1 MASKLTMPK
10 LSDTMTL
17 GVLLKWHKREGET
30 VDAGEVV
37 AEAESDKATMEL
49 EAFDAGTLLKIVVP
63 EGGKVPVGGLLAIIG
78 EPGED
83 IAALLSAAAPAPEAA
98 AARVAETPA
107 APAAQGA
114 ESVAAPV
121 AAARP
126 ETPIPAAPVP
136 DMTPAD
142 VILTSDSVRIKA
154 SPLARKIASARGI
167 DLRRV
172 QGSGTGGRIISRD
185 LAAMPASA
193 AAAASAQP
201 AAPAPAPARSA
212 AAPSE
217 QPLNTMRTAIA
228 TRMTLSKTTVPHF
241 YLTMEIDVDKL
252 YALRQ
257 EMHAAQSE
265 VKISFNDLIVKA
277 AASALLKHPRVNGA
291 FAGDRFILHGQVD
304 IGLAVALED
313 GLITPVVRDVAAKSV
328 GQIAVEAKVLI
339 EKAKARKL
347 TPEEYT
353 GATFT
358 ISNLGMFDVEEF
370 SAIINPPEA
379 AILAVG
385 AIVVKPV
392 VKEGALAIGRRMKV
406 TLSCDHRIVDGAT
419 GALFL
424 KEFKSILE
432 SPALLLL

>member
-63 EGGKVPVGGLLAIIG
+63 DGGKVPVGGLLAIIG
-78 EPGED
+78 EKGED
-83 IAALLSAAAPAPEAA
+83 IAALLADAGPGPEAA
-98 AARVAETPA
+98 AASAGPAGAATPSG
-107 APAAQGA
+107 QDV
-114 ESVAAPV
+114 E
-121 AAARP
+121 
-126 ETPIPAAPVP
+126 EPIAAAPVP
-136 DMTPAD
+136 DITPDD
-142 VILTSDSVRIKA
+142 VIITTDSVRIKA
-154 SPLARKIASARGI
+154 SPLARKMAAEKGI

-185 LAAMPASA
+185 LAAMPAA
-193 AAAASAQP
+193 RPAAASGL
-201 AAPAPAPARSA
+201 AAPPM
-212 AAPSE
+212 AAPPSGEAARPDSE

-228 TRMTLSKTTVPHF
+228 TRMTQSKTTVPHF
-241 YLTMEIDVDKL
+241 YLTMEIDMERMV
-252 YALRQ
+252 ALRT
-257 EMHAAQSE
+257 ELNAAQEE
-265 VKISFNDLIVKA
+265 VKISYNDLIVKA
-277 AASALLKHPRVNGA
+277 AALALVKHPRVNGS
-291 FAGDRFILHGQVD
+291 FGGDRFLLHSQVD

-313 GLITPVVRDVAAKSV
+313 GLITPVVRNAAAKSV
-328 GQIAVEAKVLI
+328 GRIAAEARVLI
-339 EKAKARKL
+339 DKAKARKL

-353 GATFT
+353 GSTFT
-358 ISNLGMFDVEEF
+358 ISNLGMFDIEEF

-385 AIVVKPV
+385 AIIAKPV
-392 VKEGALAIGRRMKV
+392 VKEGAIAIGQRMKV

-424 KEFKSILE
+424 KEFKTILE
-432 SPALLLL
+432 NPALLLL

>member
-30 VDAGEVV
+30 VDAGEVI

-78 EPGED
+78 EKGED
-83 IAALLSAAAPAPEAA
+83 ITALLDAAATAPEAA
-98 AARVAETPA
+98 AAK
-107 APAAQGA
+107 GA
-114 ESVAAPV
+114 EPSAAS
-121 AAARP
+121 AAAVKSEAP
-126 ETPIPAAPVP
+126 LPVTPVP
-136 DMTPAD
+136 DMAPAD

-154 SPLARKIASARGI
+154 SPLARKIAAEKGI

-185 LAAMPASA
+185 LAAMPAQASA
-193 AAAASAQP
+193 AAAAALAI
-201 AAPAPAPARSA
+201 AAPATAPAGR
-212 AAPSE
+212 SE

-228 TRMTLSKTTVPHF
+228 ARMSQSKSTVPHF
-241 YLTMEIDVDKL
+241 YLTMEIDMERMV
-252 YALRQ
+252 ALRA
-257 EMHAAQSE
+257 EMNAAQSE
-265 VKISFNDLIVKA
+265 IKISFNDLIVKA
-277 AASALLKHPRVNGA
+277 AAAALVKHPRVNGS
-291 FAGDRFILHGQVD
+291 FAGDRFILYGQTD

-313 GLITPVVRDVAAKSV
+313 GLITPVVRNASAKSI
-328 GQIAVEAKVLI
+328 GQIAMESRLLI

-353 GATFT
+353 GSTFT
-358 ISNLGMFDVEEF
+358 ISNLGMFDIEEF

-385 AIVVKPV
+385 AILEKPV
-392 VKEGALAIGRRMKV
+392 IREGVVAIGRRMKV
-406 TLSCDHRIVDGAT
+406 TLSCDHRIIDGAT

-424 KEFKSILE
+424 KEFRTFLE
-432 SPALLLL
+432 NPALLLL

>member
-17 GVLLKWHKREGET
+17 GVLLKWLKKEGDA

-78 EPGED
+78 EQGED
-83 IAALLSAAAPAPEAA
+83 VSAILES
-98 AARVAETPA
+98 EA
-107 APAAQGA
+107 APAAAPIQSQQADGGMA
-114 ESVAAPV
+114 EPL
-121 AAARP
+121 
-126 ETPIPAAPVP
+126 PAAPIP
-136 DMTPAD
+136 DVTPGD
-142 VILTSDSVRIKA
+142 VILATDSVRIKA
-154 SPLARKIASARGI
+154 SPLARKMAAEKGI

-172 QGSGTGGRIISRD
+172 QGSGTGGRIIHRD
-185 LAAMPASA
+185 LTAMPMARPLPA
-193 AAAASAQP
+193 AFDGAARPAAAS
-201 AAPAPAPARSA
+201 SA
-212 AAPSE
+212 SLSSA

-228 TRMTLSKTTVPHF
+228 ARMTLSKTTVPHF
-241 YLTMEIDVDKL
+241 YLTMEIDMEKMV
-252 YALRQ
+252 ALRT
-257 EMHAAQSE
+257 EMNAAQSE

-277 AASALLKHPRVNGA
+277 AAAALLKHPRVNGS
-291 FAGDRFILHGQVD
+291 FGGDKLVLHHQTD

-313 GLITPVVRDVAAKSV
+313 GLITPVLRDAASKSV
-328 GQIAVEAKVLI
+328 GRIAAEAQHLI

-353 GATFT
+353 GSTFT
-358 ISNLGMFDVEEF
+358 ISNLGMFDIEEF

-385 AIVVKPV
+385 AILAKPV
-392 VKEGALAIGRRMKV
+392 VKGESIVIGRRMKV

-424 KEFKSILE
+424 KELKTLLE
-432 SPALLLL
+432 NPALLLL